1 MINVYSNSCESR
13 RAVVEELARAKYQ
26 AMMSNPITRI
36 QLLREAVKMIHK
48 EVLAIQAF
56 AIDEEGSIFAL
67 TQDEAKSYF
76 FEYEFICLE
85 SFMCDSYLDR
95 YSPMYHYPRILSI

>member
-1 MINVYSNSCESR
+1 MTEAYLDAPKAKVDVI
-13 RAVVEELARAKYQ
+13 EELARARYKEV
-26 AMMSNPITRI
+26 MSNPITRKH
-36 QLLREAVKMIHK
+36 LMREAVKMIHK

-56 AIDEEGSIFAL
+56 AIDEEGSIFAS

-85 SFMCDSYLDR
+85 SFMCDAYFDR
-95 YSPMYHYPRILSI
+95 YSPVYHYPRIFSI